1 VDGYPDAAGRP
12 IGSWT
17 TADVQVRY
25 TPTRGPLG
33 GTAVT
38 LNIQNLLNSDPPFYD
53 SPEGVAFDAANT
65 NVLGRF
71 VSVQL
76 TRSW

>member
-1 VDGYPDAAGRP
+1 MDGYPDATGRP

-17 TADVQVRY
+17 TADVQFRY
-25 TPTRGPLG
+25 APTHGIFDGASL
-33 GTAVT
+33 T
-38 LNIQNLLNSDPPFYD
+38 LNVQNVLDTDPPFYD

-65 NVLGRF
+65 GVVGRL
-71 VSVQL
+71 VSIQL